1 MEKNYWEHSHKWFL
15 CPNYSA
21 FSISHPSED
30 TSHIQGE
37 GECLWPS
44 VILLT
49 RAFNWDTFLHPT
61 LGVTFRYVICS
72 WVTGKLCL
80 TSAEMCKCLIRF
92 NNYLLERQ
100 FCRKI
105 SVTEKWKGHK
115 KKPTLQLNHRCP
127 CWINSPVQKYFYKH
141 INNECYIVKNTWMGY
156 ITKRLSSSPWN
167 QTQTVFSDFS
177 SIQSEFIC

>member
-30 TSHIQGE
+30 TSHVQGE

-105 SVTEKWKGHK
+105 PVTEKWKEHK
-115 KKPTLQLNHRCP
+115 KNLYCNWTIAVLAELIHLSRNIFINTLIMNVTL
-127 CWINSPVQKYFYKH
+127 
-141 INNECYIVKNTWMGY
+141 
-156 ITKRLSSSPWN
+156 
-167 QTQTVFSDFS
+167 
-177 SIQSEFIC
+177 